1 MLTKFRQNN
10 KGEKNN
16 NQNIN
21 NNVCNILTNDAESEL
36 NNEDDAVQIMIKE
49 EISKMKNECNKEQ
62 EKSKILEVENRI
74 FEKIMRDYVIKANAI
89 KKVLKE

>member
-21 NNVCNILTNDAESEL
+21 NNVCNILTNDTESEL

-74 FEKIMRDYVIKANAI
+74 FEKIMRYYVIKSNAI

>member
-1 MLTKFRQNN
+1 MLAKFRQNN

-21 NNVCNILTNDAESEL
+21 NNVCNILTNDTESEL

-49 EISKMKNECNKEQ
+49 EISKMKN
-62 EKSKILEVENRI
+62 
-74 FEKIMRDYVIKANAI
+74 
-89 KKVLKE
+89 